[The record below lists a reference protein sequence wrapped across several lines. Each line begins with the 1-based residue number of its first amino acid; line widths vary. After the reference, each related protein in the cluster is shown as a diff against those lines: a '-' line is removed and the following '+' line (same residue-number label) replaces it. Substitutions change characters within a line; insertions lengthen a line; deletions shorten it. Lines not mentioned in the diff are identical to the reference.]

1 MRLLS
6 RLAAR
11 GSIPGGRRRPSF
23 PLSHDGAS
31 QEGETSVG
39 IEGQGTRLTTSAT
52 QRPLSP
58 HLQVW
63 RWHLTMLT
71 SILHRA
77 SGLALYGGALVL
89 AGWVVA
95 LAGGPEMFAAYRG
108 LLGSPPGKGALFA
121 VTLAIFYHLAN
132 GIRHLVWD
140 SGHGFDVKAANATA
154 LAVIVFA
161 VAASVAV
168 WVFAAVAGTL

>member
-1 MRLLS
+1 MGLE
-6 RLAAR
+6 
-11 GSIPGGRRRPSF
+11 GR
-23 PLSHDGAS
+23 GAS
-31 QEGETSVG
+31 L
-39 IEGQGTRLTTSAT
+39 RTSAT

-95 LAGGPEMFAAYRG
+95 LAGGPDLFDAYRG
-108 LLGSPPGKGALFA
+108 LLGSPPGKGILFA

-140 SGHGFDVKAANATA
+140 CGHGFDVKAANATA
-154 LAVIVFA
+154 LAVMVFA

-168 WVFAAVAGTL
+168 WVFAAFSGAL